1 MVDNGNTAAAPVA
14 PAVPA
19 RRGYTIS
26 RVEAAPTAASN
37 RPLNVAAANGG
48 YDKAATDK
56 KKAPHGKGGAG
67 RTGRGGDGGSK
78 DGGRGKK
85 KRAGKGG
92 NAVSLSTGRG
102 DTRLNNEPSGGFD
115 RSKANAPRGSAHQ
128 QQASRGEDSGF
139 AGVRSAATTTMR
151 RDGGRRQYHHEHDD
165 RAEAPPAAAAAA
177 STRPVSFTSRRQRR
191 DPPQSDTNI
200 RANPSNPGTASHAK
214 PSHVRGR
221 GDRNSGGGGGEGGG
235 GILSRLGSPPR
246 SPRIGNQGRADDNTN
261 PNVHGRA
268 GSPPPSPRN
277 ALSRT
282 DDNTNRKH
290 DRRGAHRSSAATLS
304 RASDAAKGEA
314 RLGSNDAR
322 HPLPHPPAA
331 AIATTAKQ
339 GRKEDEKQGGR
350 AASGANS
357 RDGSGGSNSSFSP
370 SSRSG
375 GVVNNAVNNAA
386 KSRSSRQ
393 RDDGG
398 RGDNN
403 PVGSR
408 KGEDGGSRVSGGR
421 PDAGA
426 TAVPVHRTGEKSSG
440 SGREGCRVDR
450 DGAQHSMLHKQ
461 RQQKQD
467 KYARGTCMSMCPES
481 ERRER
486 EAEGGLSSFEAT
498 EASAGA
504 SVSFRQR
511 VADPKKTVKKYRRS
525 AAGRDMHSPE
535 LLRPL
540 SVLQTTTQYLVQDV
554 FAVACSSSSSVSSQ
568 RRRDRGG
575 SPTSLIAQAY
585 MFVED
590 RLRAVRQD
598 LTVQGLALEGTTGAA
613 EVLQT
618 TANFYILAGYLMS
631 DEARINVFD
640 RHLHTRE
647 LQGVFSSLAELFF
660 QGARVELPSQIL
672 NHHHHHHL
680 GVDEY
685 LCLQAVHALATAI
698 SNGNSSSGGDT
709 QLGDAAGE
717 QGVGRLFTTT
727 VSKLCGGSSFSLPPP
742 THHSDGDGRDA
753 GIASV
758 AVTDPVEG
766 RILPAPVSFR
776 TAFPK
781 MATAVR
787 ILAVVRDGNWSEF
800 FRLLGNFTPR
810 PNDDA
815 IREGKT
821 LLVGGEN
828 ASSPFAVRL
837 RCVCHDM
844 LLPVRAHALRAMNK
858 AYGKSEKVPLADVAR
873 ILRARDEEHAEG
885 ICRALSL
892 PIEEIKHGGGSN
904 TSLHQTDAED
914 QPKAVVFKCVPAVWK
929 SETAKKTGYFCGTNN
944 GNARGCTLREDD
956 WVGLTRALAAS
967 ASDENRS
974 GRSAD
979 SNKTTATA
987 TCTACAG
994 FGCSWCENGIVKAE
1008 EGNPRIAQEEE
1019 EGLWEAALCPTRK
1032 TTRGCK

>member
-1 MVDNGNTAAAPVA
+1 
-14 PAVPA
+14 
-19 RRGYTIS
+19 
-26 RVEAAPTAASN
+26 
-37 RPLNVAAANGG
+37 
-48 YDKAATDK
+48 
-56 KKAPHGKGGAG
+56 
-67 RTGRGGDGGSK
+67 
-78 DGGRGKK
+78 
-85 KRAGKGG
+85 
-92 NAVSLSTGRG
+92 
-102 DTRLNNEPSGGFD
+102 
-115 RSKANAPRGSAHQ
+115 
-128 QQASRGEDSGF
+128 
-139 AGVRSAATTTMR
+139 MR

-165 RAEAPPAAAAAA
+165 RAEAPPAAAATA
-177 STRPVSFTSRRQRR
+177 TRPVSFNSRRQHQ
-191 DPPQSDTNI
+191 DPPQSDNT
-200 RANPSNPGTASHAK
+200 RAHPSKPGTASHAK

-221 GDRNSGGGGGEGGG
+221 GDCNSGSGGGKGGG

-246 SPRIGNQGRADDNTN
+246 SPRVGNQDRADDNTN
-261 PNVHGRA
+261 PNVHGRP
-268 GSPPPSPRN
+268 GCPPPSPRN
-277 ALSRT
+277 ALSRK

-304 RASDAAKGEA
+304 RTSEAAKGEA
-314 RLGSNDAR
+314 RLGSNDAGQ
-322 HPLPHPPAA
+322 PLPHPLAA
-331 AIATTAKQ
+331 AKATTAKQ
-339 GRKEDEKQGGR
+339 GRTEHHRQKQPGN

-357 RDGSGGSNSSFSP
+357 RNGSGGSNPAFSP

-386 KSRSSRQ
+386 KSRSGRQ
-393 RDDGG
+393 RDEGG
-398 RGDNN
+398 RGDSN

-408 KGEDGGSRVSGGR
+408 KGESGGSRVSGGR

-440 SGREGCRVDR
+440 SGREGFRIDR
-450 DGAQHSMLHKQ
+450 YCAEHSSMLQKQ
-461 RQQKQD
+461 QQQQQD

-498 EASAGA
+498 EATAGA

-511 VADPKKTVKKYRRS
+511 IADPKKAVKKYRRS
-525 AAGRDMHSPE
+525 AAGRDMHRSQLRSRPKQDEFPLRGSECRVE
-535 LLRPL
+535 LLAL
-540 SVLQTTTQYLVQDV
+540 E
-554 FAVACSSSSSVSSQ
+554 
-568 RRRDRGG
+568 
-575 SPTSLIAQAY
+575 AY

-618 TANFYILAGYLMS
+618 TANFYILAGL
-631 DEARINVFD
+631 
-640 RHLHTRE
+640 
-647 LQGVFSSLAELFF
+647 GVFSSLAELFF
-660 QGARVELPSQIL
+660 QGARAELPSQIL
-672 NHHHHHHL
+672 NHHQHHHL

-698 SNGNSSSGGDT
+698 SNRNSSSGGGT

-727 VSKLCGGSSFSLPPP
+727 VSKLSSGSSFSLLSP
-742 THHSDGDGRDA
+742 TNPCDGEGEDA
-753 GIASV
+753 GISST
-758 AVTDPVEG
+758 AVTNPVEG

-800 FRLLGNFTPR
+800 FRLLGDFTPK

-821 LLVGGEN
+821 LLVGGEH

-837 RCVCHDM
+837 RCVCHGM

-858 AYGKSEKVPLADVAR
+858 AYGKSEKVPLVSGSLFGSGQADVAR

-885 ICRALSL
+885 ICSSLSL
-892 PIEEIKHGGGSN
+892 PIEEIKHGDGSN
-904 TSLHQTDAED
+904 TGVHQTDAKD

-929 SETAKKTGYFCGTNN
+929 SETAKKTGYFCGTNS
-944 GNARGCTLREDD
+944 GDARRCTLREDD

-967 ASDENRS
+967 ASAKNRS
-974 GRSAD
+974 SSAD
-979 SNKTTATA
+979 SNKTAATA
-987 TCTACAG
+987 TCDACAG
-994 FGCSWCENGIVKAE
+994 FGCSWCDNGIVKAE
-1008 EGNPRIAQEEE
+1008 DGISRLAKEEE
-1019 EGLWEAALCPTRK
+1019 EGLWQVALCPTSK
-1032 TTRGCK
+1032 TTHGCK

>member
-1 MVDNGNTAAAPVA
+1 MGDNGDTTATPVA

-37 RPLNVAAANGG
+37 RPLDVAVANGG
-48 YDKAATDK
+48 YDKAPTEK
-56 KKAPHGKGGAG
+56 KQAPHGKGGAG

-92 NAVSLSTGRG
+92 NAVPLSAGRG
-102 DTRLNNEPSGGFD
+102 DTRVNNGPSGGFD
-115 RSKANAPRGSAHQ
+115 RSKANAPKGSAHQ
-128 QQASRGEDSGF
+128 QQVSRGEDSGF
-139 AGVRSAATTTMR
+139 AGVRTATTTTMR
-151 RDGGRRQYHHEHDD
+151 RDGGRRQYYHEHDD
-165 RAEAPPAAAAAA
+165 RAEAPPVVATA
-177 STRPVSFTSRRQRR
+177 TRPVSFNSRRQHQDR
-191 DPPQSDTNI
+191 PQPDNT
-200 RANPSNPGTASHAK
+200 RANPSKPGTASHAK

-221 GDRNSGGGGGEGGG
+221 GDYNSGSGGGKGVG

-246 SPRIGNQGRADDNTN
+246 SPRIGNQDRADDNTN
-261 PNVHGRA
+261 PNVHGRP

-282 DDNTNRKH
+282 DDNTNRH

-304 RASDAAKGEA
+304 RTSDAAKGEA

-322 HPLPHPPAA
+322 QPLPHPPAA
-331 AIATTAKQ
+331 ATVTTTKQ
-339 GRKEDEKQGGR
+339 GRKEHQKQRGR

-357 RDGSGGSNSSFSP
+357 RNGSGGSTSSFSP
-370 SSRSG
+370 SSRRG
-375 GVVNNAVNNAA
+375 GVVNNAA
-386 KSRSSRQ
+386 KSRSGRQ
-393 RDDGG
+393 RDEGG
-398 RGDNN
+398 RGDSN

-408 KGEDGGSRVSGGR
+408 KGESGGSRVSGGR

-426 TAVPVHRTGEKSSG
+426 TAVPVHRSGVKSSG
-440 SGREGCRVDR
+440 SGREGCRIDR
-450 DGAQHSMLHKQ
+450 DGAQRGRMQKE
-461 RQQKQD
+461 RQQQQD

-486 EAEGGLSSFEAT
+486 EAEGALSSFEAT
-498 EASAGA
+498 EATAGA

-511 VADPKKTVKKYRRS
+511 VADPNKAVKKYRRS

-540 SVLQTTTQYLVQDV
+540 SVLQITTQYLVQDV
-554 FAVACSSSSSVSSQ
+554 FAVACSSCSSVSSQ
-568 RRRDRGG
+568 PRRDRGG
-575 SPTSLIAQAY
+575 NSSSLIAQAY
-585 MFVED
+585 IFVED

-618 TANFYILAGYLMS
+618 MANFYILAGYLMS
-631 DEARINVFD
+631 DEARIRFKQAATDVFD

-647 LQGVFSSLAELFF
+647 LQGVFSSLAELVF
-660 QGARVELPSQIL
+660 QGARAELPSQIL
-672 NHHHHHHL
+672 NHHQHHHL

-685 LCLQAVHALATAI
+685 LCLQAVHALGTAI
-698 SNGNSSSGGDT
+698 SNGGSSSGGDT

-727 VSKLCGGSSFSLPPP
+727 VSKLCSGWSFSLLSP
-742 THHSDGDGRDA
+742 TKNRCHGEGEDA
-753 GIASV
+753 GIAST
-758 AVTDPVEG
+758 AVTNPVEG

-800 FRLLGNFTPR
+800 FRLLGNFTPK

-815 IREGKT
+815 LREGKT
-821 LLVGGEN
+821 LLVGGEH

-837 RCVCHDM
+837 RCICHGM

-873 ILRARDEEHAEG
+873 MLRARDEEHAEG

-892 PIEEIKHGGGSN
+892 PIEEMKHGDGSN
-904 TSLHQTDAED
+904 TSVHQTDAKD

-929 SETAKKTGYFCGTNN
+929 SETAHKTGHFCGTNS
-944 GNARGCTLREDD
+944 GNARGSCTLREDG
-956 WVGLTRALAAS
+956 WVGLTRALATS
-967 ASDENRS
+967 ASHKNR
-974 GRSAD
+974 GGSAD
-979 SNKTTATA
+979 SNKTAATA

-1008 EGNPRIAQEEE
+1008 EGISRLAQEEE
-1019 EGLWEAALCPTRK
+1019 EGLWQVALCPTRK
-1032 TTRGCK
+1032 TPHGCK